1 MKKNYTALLLALTV
15 TMSAVG
21 CGKKEAP
28 EMPEEPEQT
37 ARAIEVMPLSNTS
50 IASEY
55 TYSGKVAPN
64 QEANVL
70 SIVGGKVS
78 QANYDIGQ
86 NVSKGA
92 VMFRMDTA
100 DVENQINVLRASL
113 TAIEAS
119 ITSAKTNLELV
130 NGATMQSQIDASKN
144 ALDNAKL
151 NLDNVTT
158 NYENNKV
165 LFEAGILSQTE
176 MDQIQLAYDNAQL
189 AYSQAEQNYDLVAN
203 QMPAENQRKAEDAYN
218 SAVAQKASIEAQI
231 KSAQKTIGDATV
243 TAPISGV
250 ITTKNI
256 VAGTVLS
263 QASPAY
269 VITDISKVKID
280 VAVTQQVINTLS
292 VGQQVDVVLS
302 AISQE
307 PFKAIITTINPVAN
321 TQGTYD
327 VQVELNN
334 SDGVLKVGMLAE
346 VSFTKESAEDTIVLP
361 RSCVIEKDNE
371 IYVYIEENG
380 KAKKVLVTTGIDTGE
395 NIQITSGLEE
405 GMNVVTRGQT
415 YLNDGDAVQ
424 IALNNNTED
433 STQNGTDTDTT
444 DNATDSTTDTE
455 QQYTIPQKENS
466 ADSASQKEE

>member
-1 MKKNYTALLLALTV
+1 MKKNYTALLLALVV
-15 TMSAVG
+15 TMSVVG
-21 CGKKEAP
+21 CGKKEVP
-28 EMPEEPEQT
+28 EMPEPEQA
-37 ARAIEVMPLSNTS
+37 ARAVEVMTLSNDT

-64 QEANVL
+64 QQANVL
-70 SIVGGKVS
+70 SIVGGKVA

-113 TAIEAS
+113 TAVEAG

-130 NGATMQSQIDASKN
+130 NGASMQSQIEN
-144 ALDNAKL
+144 AKTALENAKL
-151 NLDNVTT
+151 NFDNIKT

-165 LFEAGILSQTE
+165 LFEAGILSETE
-176 MDQIQLAYDNAQL
+176 MNQIQLSYDSAEVAYN
-189 AYSQAEQNYDLVAN
+189 QAEQNYDLVAN
-203 QMPAENQRKAEDAYN
+203 KMPAENQRKAEDAYN
-218 SAVAQKASIEAQI
+218 SAVAQQASINAQI
-231 KSAQKTIGDATV
+231 KSAQKTISDATV

-250 ITTKNI
+250 VTTKNI
-256 VAGTVLS
+256 VSGTVLS

-269 VITDISKVKID
+269 VITDMSKVKIN

-292 VGQQVDVVLS
+292 VGQEVDVVLS

-307 PFKAIITTINPVAN
+307 PFKATITTINPVAN

-334 SDGVLKVGMLAE
+334 SDGILKVGMLAE
-346 VSFTKESAEDTIVLP
+346 VSFTKESAENTIVLP

-405 GMNVVTRGQT
+405 GMNVVTKGQT
-415 YLNDGDAVQ
+415 YLNNGDVVQ
-424 IALNNNTED
+424 IASDNNTES
-433 STQNGTDTDTT
+433 STKTDTT
-444 DNATDSTTDTE
+444 DDATDSTIDTE
-455 QQYTIPQKENS
+455 QQNTITQKENS
-466 ADSASQKEE
+466 ADSASLKEE

>member
-1 MKKNYTALLLALTV
+1 MKKNYTAILIALTLA
-15 TMSAVG
+15 MSMIG
-21 CGKKEAP
+21 CKAKTE
-28 EMPEEPEQT
+28 EILEEPEET
-37 ARAIEVMPLSNTS
+37 ARAVEVVTLSSES

-64 QEANVL
+64 EEANVL
-70 SIVGGKVS
+70 STVGGKVA

-113 TAIEAS
+113 TAVEAG

-130 NGATMQSQIDASKN
+130 NGATMQSQIEN
-144 ALDNAKL
+144 AKTALENAKL
-151 NLDNVTT
+151 NFDNVKT

-176 MDQIQLAYDNAQL
+176 MNQIQLSYDSAEVAYH
-189 AYSQAEQNYDLVAN
+189 QAEQNYDLVAN

-231 KSAQKTIGDATV
+231 KSAQKTISDATV

-269 VITDISKVKID
+269 VITDMSKVKID

-307 PFKAIITTINPVAN
+307 PFQATITTINPVAN
-321 TQGTYD
+321 AQGTYD

-334 SDGVLKVGMLAE
+334 PDGVLKVGMLGE
-346 VSFTKESAEDTIVLP
+346 VSFTKESAENTIVLP

-405 GMNVVTRGQT
+405 GMNVVTKGQT
-415 YLNDGDAVQ
+415 YLSDGDTVQ
-424 IALNNNTED
+424 IAENNVKNDGENATVDDENNTEEYP
-433 STQNGTDTDTT
+433 TK
-444 DNATDSTTDTE
+444 
-455 QQYTIPQKENS
+455 KENPI
-466 ADSASQKEE
+466 DSDSEKEE

>member
-1 MKKNYTALLLALTV
+1 MKKNYTAILIALTLA
-15 TMSAVG
+15 MSMIG
-21 CGKKEAP
+21 CKAKTE
-28 EMPEEPEQT
+28 EILEEPEET
-37 ARAIEVMPLSNTS
+37 ARAVEVVTLSSES

-64 QEANVL
+64 EEANVL
-70 SIVGGKVS
+70 STVGGKVA

-113 TAIEAS
+113 TAVEAG

-130 NGATMQSQIDASKN
+130 NGATMQSQIEN
-144 ALDNAKL
+144 AKTALENAKL
-151 NLDNVTT
+151 NFDNVKTT
-158 NYENNKV
+158 YENNKV

-176 MDQIQLAYDNAQL
+176 MNQIQLSYDSAEVAYH
-189 AYSQAEQNYDLVAN
+189 QAEQNYDLVAN

-231 KSAQKTIGDATV
+231 KSAQKTISDATV

-269 VITDISKVKID
+269 IITDMSKVKID

-307 PFKAIITTINPVAN
+307 PFQATITTINPVAN
-321 TQGTYD
+321 AQGTYD

-334 SDGVLKVGMLAE
+334 PDGVLKVGMLGE
-346 VSFTKESAEDTIVLP
+346 VSFTKESAENTIVLP

-405 GMNVVTRGQT
+405 GMNVVTKGQT
-415 YLNDGDAVQ
+415 YLSDGDTVQ
-424 IALNNNTED
+424 IAENNVENDGENATVDDENNTEEYP
-433 STQNGTDTDTT
+433 TK
-444 DNATDSTTDTE
+444 
-455 QQYTIPQKENS
+455 KENPI
-466 ADSASQKEE
+466 DSDSEKEE